1 MDNRMNEN
9 RDRARR
15 GRDTGRP
22 GDRREREVA
31 EPSEWQE
38 KVIQIRRVTKVVKGG
53 KKMSFRAIV
62 AVGNQKGQVGIGVG
76 KANEVISAIQKAIAD
91 AKKELV
97 TVPMVGS
104 TIPHMIVGASDASR
118 VMIKP
123 ASKGTGVIAGGAVR
137 SVLELA
143 GIHDI
148 LSKNL
153 GASSPLNSARATID
167 GLRRLRS
174 AAEVAADRGKTVEEL
189 LGKVKHA

>member
-1 MDNRMNEN
+1 VDNRNTEN
-9 RDRARR
+9 KGR
-15 GRDTGRP
+15 GRGPRD
-22 GDRREREVA
+22 GDRRPREEK

-76 KANEVISAIQKAIAD
+76 KAAEVIAAIQKAISD
-91 AKKELV
+91 AKKDLV
-97 TVPMVGS
+97 TVPMVGT
-104 TIPHMIVGASDASR
+104 TIPHLVVGASDASR
-118 VMIKP
+118 VLVKP

-143 GIHDI
+143 GIHDV

-167 GLRRLRS
+167 GLRQLRS
-174 AAEVAADRGKTVEEL
+174 AEEVASDRGKTVEEL
-189 LGKVKHA
+189 VGTKNG

>member
-1 MDNRMNEN
+1 VDNRNVEN
-9 RDRARR
+9 KGR
-15 GRDTGRP
+15 GRGPRE
-22 GDRREREVA
+22 GDRRAPREEK

-76 KANEVISAIQKAIAD
+76 KAAEVIAAIQKAIAD
-91 AKKELV
+91 AKKSLV

-104 TIPHMIVGASDASR
+104 TIPHPIEGISDASR
-118 VMIKP
+118 VLIKP

-143 GIHDI
+143 GIHDV

-167 GLRRLRS
+167 GLARLRS
-174 AAEVAADRGKTVEEL
+174 AESVAADRGLTVEDL
-189 LGKVKHA
+189 VGAKK